1 MKPREA
7 VHTLLF
13 LVLVTGTTSHSHA
26 DDGIVTITAKA
37 SLTTSS
43 QIFVNPDSPDP
54 IEQNSFV
61 PLENEVGGGIEI
73 KYTFTNMNLA
83 LSMSAEYLSTR
94 VTGQSSASGLP
105 VEDGYKVVP
114 VEITAYFIVPISGPE
129 LRIFMGGGGGAY
141 IGERVYRLGGVEA
154 PSVGSKTGFGIH
166 VLGGA
171 SYHITPFLS
180 LTGEMK
186 FRDLQFDTANAF
198 QTSHIFFNGRIVEV
212 GTEPFSSRVHTDGVI
227 FNFGVAFSF

>member
-1 MKPREA
+1 MKLNVA
-7 VHTLLF
+7 VHTVLCFFLLTGPF
-13 LVLVTGTTSHSHA
+13 LQSRA
-26 DDGIVTITAKA
+26 DDGIITITAKA

-43 QIFVNPDSPDP
+43 QLFVNPDSPDP

-61 PLENEVGGGIEI
+61 PLENDFGGGVEV
-73 KYTFTNMNLA
+73 KYTFFRMNLA
-83 LSMSAEYLSTR
+83 MSMSVEYLATG
-94 VTGQSSASGLP
+94 VTGQSASGLP
-105 VEDGYKVVP
+105 VEDGYQVVP

-141 IGERVYRLGGVEA
+141 IGERVYRMGGVEA

-171 SYHITPFLS
+171 SYNITPFFA

-198 QTSHIFFNGRIVEV
+198 KTSHIFYNGRVIEV
-212 GTEPFSSRVHTDGVI
+212 GTEPFSSSVHTDGVI
-227 FNFGVAFSF
+227 FNLGVAFSF